1 MKKIILLAVSSA
13 LLSSGLLLST
23 PAISSATVL
32 PSEGTTTI
40 PYSGAPDTSYT
51 SPNGTCIFQITAV
64 GGAGGS
70 GSYNDNGGL
79 GGDGGLGGYVSAQ
92 FSVPANS
99 TFSFNVGGGGTQG
112 QYLAVGVGG
121 YNGGANGGNTSWIST
136 TGGGGGGSTNVSI
149 NGDLALVA
157 GGGGGGG
164 GAWNSARGIVSNGGG
179 GGASVTSLLGQ
190 NGITSS
196 PVTGVSQGLN
206 GGFGGTASAPGA
218 GGAGVT
224 QHYGFLNNTDST
236 GANGVATS
244 GGSGGSGDYAGG
256 GGGGGGYFGGGG
268 GGATGS
274 RNNSS
279 YAGGAGG
286 GGGSSYISASGT
298 AQSVSAPSQVPSANG
313 SVSITVISCWLPTVY
328 SKPTAPSSVSAS
340 MSSGTAT
347 VSFSPGS
354 SGNLPTYNQI
364 DMYINGV
371 LAGNVCNV
379 AGTSACPI
387 ANLGPDVVFTFTVT
401 AVNSKGS
408 AVSALSNP
416 VSYASTSFALP
427 TSTTTTTTT
436 TVPLVKSTISCVK
449 GTVTKKVTAVN
460 PVCPAGYK
468 KK

>member
-1 MKKIILLAVSSA
+1 MKKIIQLAVSSV

-32 PSEGTTTI
+32 PSSGVSTI
-40 PYSGAPDTSYT
+40 SYSGAPDTSIT
-51 SPNGTCIFQITAV
+51 SPNGTCTFQITAV

-70 GSYNDNGGL
+70 GSYNGGL

-92 FSVPANS
+92 FSVAAS
-99 TFSFNVGGGGTQG
+99 SSFSINVGGGGTQG
-112 QYLAVGVGG
+112 RYGSVGAGG
-121 YNGGANGGNTSWIST
+121 YNGGANGGTTSYIST
-136 TGGGGGGSTNVSI
+136 TGGGGGGSTTISI
-149 NGDLALVA
+149 NGSLALVA

-164 GAWNSARGIVSNGGG
+164 GAWDVATGFVSNGGSG
-179 GGASVTSLLGQ
+179 GKSASSLLGQ
-190 NGITSS
+190 NGITS
-196 PVTGVSQGLN
+196 PYGEGLN

-224 QHYGFLNNTDST
+224 QKYGSLANVVS
-236 GANGVATS
+236 NGVNGSTTS
-244 GGSGGSGDYAGG
+244 GGVGGSGDMASG

-268 GGATGS
+268 GGATG
-274 RNNSS
+274 NSNLRFN
-279 YAGGAGG
+279 AGGAGG

-298 AQSVSAPSQVPSANG
+298 AQTVSAPSQVPSANG
-313 SVSITVISCWLPTVY
+313 SVSITVISCSLPTVF

-379 AGTSACPI
+379 AVASSCPI
-387 ANLGPDVVFTFTVT
+387 SNLGPDVKFTFTVT
-401 AVNSKGS
+401 AINSNGS

-416 VSYASTSFALP
+416 VSYTSPSLALP
-427 TSTTTTTTT
+427 TTTTTTT
-436 TVPLVKSTISCVK
+436 TVPLVMSTISCVK

>member
-1 MKKIILLAVSSA
+1 MKKIIQLAVSSA
-13 LLSSGLLLST
+13 LLSSGLLLSA

-32 PSEGTTTI
+32 PSSGVSTI
-40 PYSGAPDTSYT
+40 SYSGAPDTSIT
-51 SPNGTCIFQITAV
+51 SPNGTCTFQITAV

-70 GSYNDNGGL
+70 GSYNGGL

-136 TGGGGGGSTNVSI
+136 TGGGGGGSTTVSV
-149 NGDLALVA
+149 NGSLALVA

-164 GAWNSARGIVSNGGG
+164 GAWDQRAGVVSNGGSG
-179 GGASVTSLLGQ
+179 GNSTSSLNGQ

-196 PVTGVSQGLN
+196 PVAFVSQGLN

-218 GGAGVT
+218 GGSGVT
-224 QHYGFLNNTDST
+224 QHYGFLANTYST

-244 GGSGGSGDYAGG
+244 GGVGGSGDYAAGG
-256 GGGGGGYFGGGG
+256 GGGGGYYGGGG

-274 RNNSS
+274 HVNDRY

-298 AQSVSAPSQVPSANG
+298 AQTISAPSQVPSANG
-313 SVSITVISCWLPTVY
+313 SVSITVISCNLPLVY
-328 SKPTAPSSVSAS
+328 SKPTAPSNVTAN

-347 VSFSPGS
+347 VSFSQGS

-371 LAGNVCNV
+371 LVGNVCNV
-379 AGTSACPI
+379 SGASSCPI
-387 ANLGPDVVFTFTVT
+387 SNLGPDVSFTFTVT
-401 AVNSKGS
+401 AINSKGS
-408 AVSALSNP
+408 AASALSNS
-416 VSYASTSFALP
+416 VSYASPSFAMP
-427 TSTTTTTTT
+427 TTTTTTTT
-436 TVPLVKSTISCVK
+436 TVPPVMKTITCVK
-449 GTVTKKVTAVN
+449 GASSKKVTALN

>member
-1 MKKIILLAVSSA
+1 MKKIIQLAVSSA
-13 LLSSGLLLST
+13 LLSSGLLIST

-32 PSEGTTTI
+32 PSSGVITI
-40 PYSGAPDTSYT
+40 PYSGAPDTSYI
-51 SPNGTCIFQITAV
+51 SPYGTCVFQITAV

-70 GSYNDNGGL
+70 GSYNGGV

-92 FSVPANS
+92 FSLAANS
-99 TFSFNVGGGGTQG
+99 TFSINVGGGGTQG
-112 QYLAVGVGG
+112 QYGSVGAGG
-121 YNGGANGGNTSWIST
+121 YNGGANGGTTSFVST
-136 TGGGGGGSTNVSI
+136 TGGGGGGSTTISI
-149 NGDLALVA
+149 NGALALVA

-164 GAWNSARGIVSNGGG
+164 SAWDNDQGIVSKGGS
-179 GGASVTSLLGQ
+179 GGASVNSLLGQ

-224 QHYGFLNNTDST
+224 QHFGSLNNTNST

-244 GGSGGSGDYAGG
+244 GGAGGSGDTAAG

-268 GGATGS
+268 GGVVGS
-274 RNNSS
+274 NSNYL

-364 DMYINGV
+364 DMLINGQPF
-371 LAGNVCNV
+371 GNVCNV
-379 AGTSACPI
+379 VGASSCPI
-387 ANLGPDVVFTFTVT
+387 SNLGPDAVFTFTVT
-401 AVNSKGS
+401 AINSKGS
-408 AVSALSNP
+408 AVSAVSNA
-416 VSYASTSFALP
+416 VSYASPSVALP
-427 TSTTTTTTT
+427 TTTSTTTTTL
-436 TVPLVKSTISCVK
+436 PPVKLTITCVK
-449 GTVTKKVTAVN
+449 GVTSKKVTAVS
-460 PVCPAGYK
+460 PVCPAGFK

>member
-70 GSYNDNGGL
+70 GSYNGGV

-99 TFSFNVGGGGTQG
+99 TFSFN
-112 QYLAVGVGG
+112 
-121 YNGGANGGNTSWIST
+121 
-136 TGGGGGGSTNVSI
+136 
-149 NGDLALVA
+149 
-157 GGGGGGG
+157 
-164 GAWNSARGIVSNGGG
+164 
-179 GGASVTSLLGQ
+179 
-190 NGITSS
+190 
-196 PVTGVSQGLN
+196 
-206 GGFGGTASAPGA
+206 
-218 GGAGVT
+218 
-224 QHYGFLNNTDST
+224 
-236 GANGVATS
+236 
-244 GGSGGSGDYAGG
+244 
-256 GGGGGGYFGGGG
+256 GGGGGYFGGGG

-274 RNNSS
+274 RNNSL

-371 LAGNVCNV
+371 LVGNVCNV

-416 VSYASTSFALP
+416 VSYASVSFALP

-436 TVPLVKSTISCVK
+436 TVPLAKSTISCVK